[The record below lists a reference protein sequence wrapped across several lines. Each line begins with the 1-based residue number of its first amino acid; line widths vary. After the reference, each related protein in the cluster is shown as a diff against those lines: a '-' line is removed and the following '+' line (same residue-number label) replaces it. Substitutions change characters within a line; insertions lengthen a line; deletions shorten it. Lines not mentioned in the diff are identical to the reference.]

1 MHPGSTKGLPGMTR
15 LRVAILLFA
24 LLALPQFAIHAQ
36 TTEPQ
41 TATTTQLQYDVAS
54 IKPHGSADNGMQ
66 IGNTPDGFRCLN
78 LDLRTLIS
86 NAFDIRRDLISGGP
100 GWVDS
105 ARFDVDAKVAGQDLE
120 AYKKLTYPQRRALLQ
135 AMLADRFHLK
145 LHHETRTLPLYN
157 LVIAKSGFL
166 LKPLPPFTPPP
177 DVAKDS
183 EAAKRPG
190 IMTMGPGMF
199 QATGVGLAALADNLA
214 EILEHTVVDKTGLTG
229 EYDFK
234 LKWHPED
241 SGPPA
246 EGDPGISLFTAV
258 QEQLGLK
265 LESAKGPVD
274 ILVIDHAE
282 QPAAN

>member
-1 MHPGSTKGLPGMTR
+1 
-15 LRVAILLFA
+15 
-24 LLALPQFAIHAQ
+24 
-36 TTEPQ
+36 
-41 TATTTQLQYDVAS
+41 
-54 IKPHGSADNGMQ
+54 
-66 IGNTPDGFRCLN
+66 
-78 LDLRTLIS
+78 
-86 NAFDIRRDLISGGP
+86 
-100 GWVDS
+100 
-105 ARFDVDAKVAGQDLE
+105 
-120 AYKKLTYPQRRALLQ
+120 
-135 AMLADRFHLK
+135 
-145 LHHETRTLPLYN
+145 
-157 LVIAKSGFL
+157 
-166 LKPLPPFTPPP
+166 
-177 DVAKDS
+177 
-183 EAAKRPG
+183 
-190 IMTMGPGMF
+190 MF